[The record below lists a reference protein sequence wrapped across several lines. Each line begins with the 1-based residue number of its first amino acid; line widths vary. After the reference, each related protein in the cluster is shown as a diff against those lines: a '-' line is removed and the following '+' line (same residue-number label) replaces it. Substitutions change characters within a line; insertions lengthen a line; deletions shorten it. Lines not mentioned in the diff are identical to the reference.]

1 MKNQNVHKQVLNIFE
16 NNSCNIVKN
25 IKNIVT
31 RVENIWTYF
40 YAYGDARE
48 WREKIQSLWEHY
60 IEENIADES
69 VWK

>member
-40 YAYGDARE
+40 YVYGDARK
-48 WREKIQSLWEHY
+48 WREKIQSLWEHN
-60 IEENIADES
+60 IEENIADEI
-69 VWK
+69 V